1 MDGGHIRV
9 QAGLMKL
16 VLSGHQ
22 RQNPAQAGQ
31 LQHLQNPWLPHSL
44 SRVLN
49 SPVKGDW
56 RVQNQHPRLPVS
68 FLTLHTNRLKPGSRG
83 AQVLP
88 GVGGG
93 ALHRSRACGFVLFS
107 SLSLSGALGVCILL
121 ITHQAW

>member
-16 VLSGHQ
+16 VVSGHQ

-31 LQHLQNPWLPHSL
+31 LQHLQNPWLTHSL

-56 RVQNQHPRLPVS
+56 RVQNQGPPAES
-68 FLTLHTNRLKPGSRG
+68 GAGSEE
-83 AQVLP
+83 LS
-88 GVGGG
+88 VGGAPG
-93 ALHRSRACGFVLFS
+93 DSTLGFKKKGQV
-107 SLSLSGALGVCILL
+107 
-121 ITHQAW
+121 